1 MPIAQVYLV
10 QLMVG
15 SSNDDAVTSD
25 KIIFACYSGASF
37 VLHKLLY
44 SKQQELSIPKRKT
57 DELSQT

>member
-25 KIIFACYSGASF
+25 KIIFARYSGAS
-37 VLHKLLY
+37 LILYKSLY
-44 SKQQELSIPKRKT
+44 SKQQELSIPNRA
-57 DELSQT
+57 S